1 MTDTAAI
8 LAWPPPALIAAELG
22 RRLRLVARRM
32 NGVIQRQGFPPAF
45 LVYLRQALREPGKL
59 LVTRAAAGK
68 PVVEGD
74 QRLWALPVVLAHA
87 AVSGTDLPDA
97 PMATWRDVAPA
108 AAAAEF
114 LGVAL
119 DIIDDI
125 QDGDGALVQEL
136 GIPIALNVA
145 LALLGLTHAALAD
158 PQSPAEQRGPLHE
171 IFATDLLTATGGQF
185 LDLAFEERSHISM
198 ASAVEMTERKSG
210 ALVALTYRAGA
221 TIGVHATT
229 NDQRARQQIIEDFT
243 AFGRAMGVRMQI
255 FNDWRDA
262 QADRA
267 DQKTDRARHKKTP
280 PLVIEAEFR
289 ASGLDDPEALA
300 FAVAQ
305 AVNIATQVQMSYA
318 QQALQ
323 RLATSQHISTRW
335 LQWLVSEQQ
344 G

>member
-1 MTDTAAI
+1 MIDTCTF
-8 LAWPPPALIAAELG
+8 LAWPPPAPIAAELG
-22 RRLRLVARRM
+22 RRMRLVARRM

-45 LVYLRQALREPGKL
+45 LVYLRQALRDPGKL

-87 AVSGTDLPDA
+87 AVSGTDLPEA

-119 DIIDDI
+119 DIIDDL
-125 QDGDGALVQEL
+125 QDGDGALAQQL
-136 GIPIALNVA
+136 GVPIALNVA

-158 PQSPAEQRGPLHE
+158 PQVPAEQRGSLHE
-171 IFATDLLTATGGQF
+171 IFATDLLAATGGQF
-185 LDLAFEERSHISM
+185 LDLAYEERSHISM

-221 TIGVHATT
+221 TIGVRATT

-243 AFGRAMGVRMQI
+243 TLGRALGTRMQL

-280 PLVIEAEFR
+280 PLVIEAELR
-289 ASGLDDPEALA
+289 NNGLDDPELLA
-300 FAVAQ
+300 PAVAQ
-305 AVNIATQVQMSYA
+305 AITIAAQVQLSFA

-323 RLATSQHISTRW
+323 RLATSDRVSTRW
-335 LQWLVSEQQ
+335 LQWLVCE
-344 G
+344 

>member
-1 MTDTAAI
+1 MIDTCAF
-8 LAWPPPALIAAELG
+8 LTWPPPAPIAAELG

-68 PVVEGD
+68 PVVAGD
-74 QRLWALPVVLAHA
+74 QRLWALPIILSQA
-87 AVSGTDLPDA
+87 AISHTDVPDA
-97 PMATWRDVAPA
+97 PMAAWRDVAPA

-125 QDGDGALVQEL
+125 QDGDGTLVQQI
-136 GIPIALNVA
+136 GVPIALNVA
-145 LALLGLTHAALAD
+145 LALLGLTHAALSD
-158 PQSPAEQRGPLHE
+158 PQLSTDLQGPLHE
-171 IFATDLLTATGGQF
+171 LFAADLLTATGGQF

-198 ASAVEMTERKSG
+198 ASAIEMTERKSG

-221 TIGVHATT
+221 AIGVRTISDNQAV
-229 NDQRARQQIIEDFT
+229 RQAIIDDFT
-243 AFGRAMGVRMQI
+243 TFGRALGVRMQL
-255 FNDWRDA
+255 FNDWRDS
-262 QADRA
+262 QTDRA

-280 PLVIEAEFR
+280 PLVIEDELR
-289 ASGLDDPEALA
+289 ESGLTDPEFLVP
-300 FAVAQ
+300 AVGQ
-305 AVNIATQVQMSYA
+305 AVGIAAQVQLAYA

-323 RLATSQHISTRW
+323 RLATAQGVSTRW
-335 LQWLVSEQQ
+335 LQWLVSEPS
-344 G
+344 